1 MYYCTKRNYGIGF
14 VSERD
19 FRMAAEFVP
28 TQRILRQRKLKI
40 NQFNEKLITIETLK
54 LTCQLLGEGWL
65 EL

>member
-28 TQRILRQRKLKI
+28 ATYPEA
-40 NQFNEKLITIETLK
+40 EKVKNKSI
-54 LTCQLLGEGWL
+54 
-65 EL
+65 